1 MNAAVFLKMKDLIHV
16 NETELTRRYTW
27 FVTEKIKL
35 IIEKTKFREV
45 EKLLSYLIGS
55 TETVMPIEVGFDNN

>member
-1 MNAAVFLKMKDLIHV
+1 MKDLIHG

-55 TETVMPIEVGFDNN
+55 TETVMPIEVGFDNK